1 MEVEI
6 ILDRRS
12 KTYYEGEDVKGVVK
26 ILCKG
31 NSDQKHEG
39 VSVYLDGA
47 VSIANEIISRNPG
60 R

>member
-6 ILDRRS
+6 ILDRKN
-12 KTYYEGEDVKGVVK
+12 KTYFEGEDVKGVVK

-31 NSDQKHEG
+31 NVDQKHEG
-39 VSVYLDGA
+39 ISIYLDGT
-47 VSIANEIISRNPG
+47 VSIANEIINRNQG